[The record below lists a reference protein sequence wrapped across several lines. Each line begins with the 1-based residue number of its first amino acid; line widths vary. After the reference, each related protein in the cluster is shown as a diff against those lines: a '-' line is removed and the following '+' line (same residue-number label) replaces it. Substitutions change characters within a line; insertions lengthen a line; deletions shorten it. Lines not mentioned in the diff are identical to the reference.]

1 MTQSVIKSTLPVLFG
16 YIPLGMAFGILFQD
30 LGYPWYLATL
40 MALFVYA
47 GAAQF
52 MIIGLLTA
60 GAGLT
65 EVAISTFLIN
75 SRHMFYGL
83 SMLTQYGHWSLGKL
97 YLAFGLT
104 DETYSLLTTIT
115 PKDAAKKRQYFLT
128 ITLLN
133 HSYWIAGC
141 TFGALLGG
149 AVEFNTQGLEFTL
162 TALFVVLVIEQWK
175 KIQELTPFV
184 IALISAAVALLI
196 ATEQMLL
203 TSIVLSVALLVAN
216 YLGRKTS

>member
-1 MTQSVIKSTLPVLFG
+1 MTKDILKSTLPVLFG

-52 MIIGLLTA
+52 MIIGLLIA

-65 EVAISTFLIN
+65 EVVVSTFLIN

-83 SMLTQYGHWSLGKL
+83 SMLTQYGHWGLGKV

-104 DETYSLLTTIT
+104 DETYSLLTTVN
-115 PKDAAKKRQYFLT
+115 PKDASKKRQYFLMVT
-128 ITLLN
+128 MFN
-133 HSYWIAGC
+133 HSYWIIGC
-141 TFGALLGG
+141 TLGALLGS
-149 AVEFNTQGLEFTL
+149 AIEFNTQGLEFTL
-162 TALFVVLVIEQWK
+162 TALFIVLVIEQWK

-184 IALISAAVALLI
+184 IALIAAGVALLVSS
-196 ATEQMLL
+196 EQMLL
-203 TSIVLSVALLVAN
+203 TSIVLSVALLITN
-216 YLGRKTS
+216 HIGRPS